1 MSEDFKRYIAS
12 VSNRGTRTRRRVEY
26 VKGFAHSPHVERRR
40 RTCRVAEVR
49 RQHRK
54 PDEPAGVY
62 FDRPHCGLDR
72 LEKQEKIPL
81 EGRRAFDIELVRK
94 E

>member
-1 MSEDFKRYIAS
+1 MRADDRADGLPGEFGS
-12 VSNRGTRTRRRVEY
+12 
-26 VKGFAHSPHVERRR
+26 
-40 RTCRVAEVR
+40 
-49 RQHRK
+49 
-54 PDEPAGVY
+54 GVY
-62 FDRPHCGLDR
+62 QGDDVHLKTEYKTTAVLVFEFVL

>member
-1 MSEDFKRYIAS
+1 V
-12 VSNRGTRTRRRVEY
+12 VSRT
-26 VKGFAHSPHVERRR
+26 
-40 RTCRVAEVR
+40 
-49 RQHRK
+49 
-54 PDEPAGVY
+54 EP
-62 FDRPHCGLDR
+62 

>member
-1 MSEDFKRYIAS
+1 MAWIQAPSWPAEIGEHADHAEAVALMSIDLPMDMDRLQDPWD
-12 VSNRGTRTRRRVEY
+12 
-26 VKGFAHSPHVERRR
+26 H
-40 RTCRVAEVR
+40 
-49 RQHRK
+49 
-54 PDEPAGVY
+54 EPAE
-62 FDRPHCGLDR
+62 P

>member
-1 MSEDFKRYIAS
+1 MLSSLIAAKR
-12 VSNRGTRTRRRVEY
+12 
-26 VKGFAHSPHVERRR
+26 
-40 RTCRVAEVR
+40 
-49 RQHRK
+49 Q
-54 PDEPAGVY
+54 
-62 FDRPHCGLDR
+62 